1 MLLFAGAAQL
11 SAQVLTAVTAN
22 ILSFSHQQNSL
33 TAPQPQTVRVLSSP
47 SGQAF
52 TATATTNNGG
62 SWLLV
67 NGSLST
73 GGTTGAVGQQDIQ
86 VAVQTLGLP
95 PGNYSGTIVVNV
107 TGATPNTIQ
116 VFLLVSAQ
124 PQVVA
129 SPSAVFLDAQAG
141 TSASQPLLL
150 ASTGAATTWTA
161 AVERLSPNFPVWLSV
176 TPTTGTTGTSVT
188 ITANTAGLTSGVAVG
203 SVVFTSASGGAVT
216 VPVQL
221 TIAGGGPSTLIVNP
235 ETTNIGFQL
244 GTQTPP
250 SRSITV
256 TTSSSA
262 TVQYTAQVT
271 AGAWLSLSP
280 FATSFPTNT
289 TVLTG
294 TTPNPFHVVANPAGL
309 VAGTYE
315 GRVLV
320 TSPGITGSKE
330 VVVRL
335 VVSTQPLLQS
345 LPESLTFNQ
354 TLGGTLPAA
363 QTVSITTS
371 SGVPLQFQ
379 AAATTTSASNW
390 LVVSPSFGITNQTPL
405 TVSLNPTVVAT
416 LGAGTHSGTIT
427 VSAAGAATQLTIPV
441 TLTISGSTLINVN
454 PAQLTFQTQQG
465 VTPAAQSFLVTSTD
479 GSNQTVSITT
489 EYSGTTATGWL
500 VISPLFATTGS
511 TGALVN
517 VNVNPLNIPPGSHS
531 ATIVVTPQ
539 AVQNAIPARIPVT
552 LTVTGSATVTASP
565 TSLQFNQVGTTVP
578 ANQTVTLTSS
588 LSGLN
593 FFAAANQPWITV
605 TPASGILSATGTPI
619 TVGVNPTG
627 LTQGQNY
634 EGAVTVS
641 VSGVTTLTIPVRF
654 SYQSSGALTLAPA
667 SLTFN
672 AQTGG
677 TAPAAQNIA
686 VTSTGVALPFT
697 AAATTTTG
705 GNWLSVSPASGNTTA
720 SGGAATNLSVS
731 VNATGL
737 AAGTYQGTITVTS
750 ANASN
755 SPQTATV
762 TLVVTQ
768 PAAPVITSI
777 SNAATNQPTAA
788 APGLIMAIKGSNLG
802 PATGVGAQ
810 IQGGVVTTQ
819 IGDVRVLFDNVPA
832 PVLFARQDQVNTIAP
847 YFVATRTSTRVVLE
861 YRGVRSDPIDLRVSE
876 TAPGIFTIDA
886 TGNGQGAVLNQD
898 NSVNGPSNPAAR
910 GSIIVI
916 YATGEGQV
924 IPAGTDGQVITA
936 TNLRRPFANVT
947 VRIGGQN
954 AEVLYAGSAPGLVSG
969 ALQVNARVPAN
980 LTIAGTANVPVELI
994 IGNGNS
1000 ATAQNVSVSIRQ

>member
-1 MLLFAGAAQL
+1 
-11 SAQVLTAVTAN
+11 
-22 ILSFSHQQNSL
+22 
-33 TAPQPQTVRVLSSP
+33 
-47 SGQAF
+47 
-52 TATATTNNGG
+52 
-62 SWLLV
+62 
-67 NGSLST
+67 
-73 GGTTGAVGQQDIQ
+73 
-86 VAVQTLGLP
+86 
-95 PGNYSGTIVVNV
+95 
-107 TGATPNTIQ
+107 
-116 VFLLVSAQ
+116 
-124 PQVVA
+124 
-129 SPSAVFLDAQAG
+129 
-141 TSASQPLLL
+141 
-150 ASTGAATTWTA
+150 
-161 AVERLSPNFPVWLSV
+161 
-176 TPTTGTTGTSVT
+176 
-188 ITANTAGLTSGVAVG
+188 
-203 SVVFTSASGGAVT
+203 
-216 VPVQL
+216 
-221 TIAGGGPSTLIVNP
+221 
-235 ETTNIGFQL
+235 
-244 GTQTPP
+244 
-250 SRSITV
+250 
-256 TTSSSA
+256 
-262 TVQYTAQVT
+262 
-271 AGAWLSLSP
+271 
-280 FATSFPTNT
+280 
-289 TVLTG
+289 
-294 TTPNPFHVVANPAGL
+294 
-309 VAGTYE
+309 
-315 GRVLV
+315 
-320 TSPGITGSKE
+320 
-330 VVVRL
+330 
-335 VVSTQPLLQS
+335 
-345 LPESLTFNQ
+345 
-354 TLGGTLPAA
+354 
-363 QTVSITTS
+363 
-371 SGVPLQFQ
+371 
-379 AAATTTSASNW
+379 
-390 LVVSPSFGITNQTPL
+390 
-405 TVSLNPTVVAT
+405 
-416 LGAGTHSGTIT
+416 
-427 VSAAGAATQLTIPV
+427 
-441 TLTISGSTLINVN
+441 
-454 PAQLTFQTQQG
+454 
-465 VTPAAQSFLVTSTD
+465 
-479 GSNQTVSITT
+479 
-489 EYSGTTATGWL
+489 
-500 VISPLFATTGS
+500 
-511 TGALVN
+511 
-517 VNVNPLNIPPGSHS
+517 
-531 ATIVVTPQ
+531 
-539 AVQNAIPARIPVT
+539 

-731 VNATGL
+731 VNPTGL

-802 PATGVGAQ
+802 PAMGVGAQ

-847 YFVATRTSTRVVLE
+847 YFVATRTSTRVVVE

-936 TNLRRPFANVT
+936 TNLRRPFATVT

-980 LTIAGTANVPVELI
+980 LTVAGTANVPVELI
-994 IGNGNS
+994 IGNGTS
-1000 ATAQNVSVSIRQ
+1000 ATAQNVSVSVRQ